1 MVGITVVLAAA
12 VAPFVFGAV
21 QESESPPNAQ
31 ISFAYDEGAE
41 SVVTDSFARTKAAA
55 GADGLV
61 VINVE
66 SVPDGMDA
74 DQLFLQTSNGTR
86 PWLHGHTQYSFGD
99 TVRTGGSLT
108 RWAERG
114 EEIRVIWESE
124 GSDSSYTIGLFT
136 VPDVDDV
143 TLGGPPTPTDD
154 CSWVKSQLS
163 NSSGTFTGDLTIDDR
178 VVECDLVPPTFKI
191 DNLKIEND
199 GAVIGE
205 IDVFNDINVID
216 GATYNGDVKMNHTGS
231 GGDVDLTE
239 GSEINGDVIA
249 AGNVDIDDETTVDGD
264 VLADGDVSIDNGG
277 TVFGIVD
284 AEGDDVVVDSNTL
297 IEEGIVTTGNVD
309 LTSDVTVG
317 DKIEADGNIDVSGGS
332 TVEGDIQST
341 SSGKIDVKDGTVLGA
356 VATQGDVDVVSSE
369 IQGHVYKDNGSF
381 DCDSSTIN
389 GQNCGSYTPQNY
401 DDY

>member
-74 DQLFLQTSNGTR
+74 DQLFLQTSNSTR

-136 VPDVDDV
+136 VPNVDDV
-143 TLGGPPTPTDD
+143 APGGPPTPTHD

-231 GGDVDLTE
+231 GDDIDLTD
-239 GSEINGDVIA
+239 GSEINGNVIA
-249 AGNVDIDDETTVDGD
+249 DGNVDIDDETTVDGD
-264 VLADGDVSIDNGG
+264 VSADGDVSIDNGG

-284 AEGDDVVVDSNTL
+284 AKGDVDVDSNTL

-317 DKIEADGNIDVSGGS
+317 DKIEAEGDISVSDGS
-332 TVEGDIQST
+332 TVEGDIESTNSGTITTT
-341 SSGKIDVKDGTVLGA
+341 SSTVLGA
-356 VATQGDVDVVSSE
+356 VATQEDVDIDSSD
-369 IQGHVYKDNGSF
+369 IQGHVYEDNGFS
-381 DCDSSTIN
+381 CSSSTIN
-389 GQNCGSYTPQNY
+389 GQNCGSYAPQNY

>member
-31 ISFAYDEGAE
+31 ISFAYDEGAK
-41 SVVTDSFARTKAAA
+41 SDATDSFARTKAAA
-55 GADGLV
+55 GADGFV

-66 SVPDGMDA
+66 SVPGGMDA
-74 DQLFLQTSNGTR
+74 DQLFLQTSNSTR
-86 PWLHGHTQYSFGD
+86 PWLHRHTQYSFGD
-99 TVRTGGSLT
+99 TVRTGESLT

-136 VPDVDDV
+136 VPEVDDV
-143 TLGGPPTPTDD
+143 TLGGPPAPTHG

-163 NSSGTFTGDLTIDDR
+163 NSSGTFTGDLTIDNK
-178 VVECDLVPPTFKI
+178 VVECDLTPPTFEI
-191 DNLKIEND
+191 DNLKIENG

-205 IDVFNDINVID
+205 IDVFNDINVED
-216 GATYNGDVKMNHTGS
+216 GATYKGDVKMNHTGS
-231 GGDVDLTE
+231 GDDVDLTD

-249 AGNVDIDDETTVDGD
+249 DGNVDIDDGTTVDGD
-264 VLADGDVSIDNGG
+264 VSADGVVSIDNGG

-284 AEGDDVVVDSNTL
+284 AEGDVDVDSNSL
-297 IEEGIVTTGNVD
+297 IEGGIVTTGNVD

-317 DKIEADGNIDVSGGS
+317 DKVEAEGDIDVSGGS
-332 TVEGDIQST
+332 TVEGDIEST
-341 SSGKIDVKDGTVLGA
+341 NSGTITTTSGTVLGA
-356 VATQGDVDVVSSE
+356 LATQEDVDVDSSD
-369 IQGHVYKDNGSF
+369 IQGHVYEDNGFS
-381 DCDSSTIN
+381 CSSSTIN
-389 GQNCGSYTPQNY
+389 GQNCGPYTPQDY

>member
-74 DQLFLQTSNGTR
+74 DQLFLQTSNSTR

-136 VPDVDDV
+136 VPEVDDV

-231 GGDVDLTE
+231 GDDIDLTD

-249 AGNVDIDDETTVDGD
+249 DGNVDIDDGTTVDGD
-264 VLADGDVSIDNGG
+264 VSADGDVSIDNGG

-284 AEGDDVVVDSNTL
+284 AKGDVDVDSNTL

-317 DKIEADGNIDVSGGS
+317 DKIEAEGDISVSDGS
-332 TVEGDIQST
+332 TVEGDIESTNSGTITTT
-341 SSGKIDVKDGTVLGA
+341 SSTVLGA
-356 VATQGDVDVVSSE
+356 VATQEDVDIDSSD
-369 IQGHVYKDNGSF
+369 IQGHVYEDNGFS
-381 DCDSSTIN
+381 CSSSTIN
-389 GQNCGSYTPQNY
+389 GQNCGSYAPQNY

>member
-31 ISFAYDEGAE
+31 ISFIYDEGAK
-41 SVVTDSFARTKAAA
+41 SDATDSFARTKAAA
-55 GADGLV
+55 GADGFV
-61 VINVE
+61 VIKVE

-74 DQLFLQTSNGTR
+74 DQLFLQTSNSTR

-143 TLGGPPTPTDD
+143 TLGGPPTPTDK
-154 CSWVKSQLS
+154 CGWVESEL
-163 NSSGTFTGDLTIDDR
+163 NGSSAPFTGDLEIDDR
-178 VVECDLVPPTFKI
+178 VVECDLVPPRFEI
-191 DNLKIEND
+191 DNLVIEND

-205 IDVFNDINVID
+205 IDVFKNINVKD
-216 GATYNGDVKMNHTGS
+216 GATYNGDVKVNYTGT

-239 GSEINGDVIA
+239 SSEINGDVIA
-249 AGNVDIDDETTVDGD
+249 NGDVGIDDETTVDGD
-264 VLADGDVSIDNGG
+264 VSAVGDVSIDNGG

-309 LTSDVTVG
+309 LSSDVTVG
-317 DKIEADGNIDVSGGS
+317 DKIEAEGDISVSGGS

-356 VATQGDVDVVSSE
+356 LATKGNFDVVSSE

-389 GQNCGSYTPQNY
+389 GEECGPYTPQDY